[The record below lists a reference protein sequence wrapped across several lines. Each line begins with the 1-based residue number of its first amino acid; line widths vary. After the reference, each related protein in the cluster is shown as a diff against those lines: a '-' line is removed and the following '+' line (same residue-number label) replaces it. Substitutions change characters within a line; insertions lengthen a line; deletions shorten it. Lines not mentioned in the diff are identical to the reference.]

1 MPKADFKPP
10 PILLSRKAPTPAS
23 DEVNGDVS
31 SDEADEKK
39 KPTVE
44 EQRALAVKEREEKQR
59 KYEERR
65 LELFGSTTTKAA
77 GSGTSSPGET
87 PPGSR
92 SATPNRSRGGRGGR
106 KAEPTRPISST
117 SSLSLKPSSLAPS
130 PGGKKE
136 LFDPS
141 YTPRP
146 EAMSKRSE
154 SREHVI
160 EPIRSPRGPDGSG
173 RGGFG
178 FAPRGG
184 KNGPPGGLDT

>member
-1 MPKADFKPP
+1 MPRADFKPP
-10 PILLSRKAPTPAS
+10 PKLLSRKAPPPAA
-23 DEVNGDVS
+23 DGVNGDVS
-31 SDEADEKK
+31 SDDADGEKK

-44 EQRALAVKEREEKQR
+44 QQRALAVKEREEKQR

-65 LELFGSTTTKAA
+65 LELFGSTTAKTA

-92 SATPNRSRGGRGGR
+92 SVTPNRPRGRAGR
-106 KAEPTRPISST
+106 KSEPNRPISSNT
-117 SSLSLKPSSLAPS
+117 SLSLKPSSIPPS
-130 PGGKKE
+130 PAKRE
-136 LFDPS
+136 LFDPNH
-141 YTPRP
+141 TPKP
-146 EAMSKRSE
+146 EPTFKGAE
-154 SREHVI
+154 SRENVI

-184 KNGPPGGLDT
+184 RDSPQATLEET